1 MLIIDQCL
9 PNSLVFPMTF
19 CPWSKRSR
27 AGPSASSSPSLLN
40 KNESRSLRWVH
51 EADMHYVWRVV
62 YRPKKGKMEC
72 GRSNRDEPGGVKSA
86 NFFDS
91 DFGVRTREWRDPRGI
106 HTRTFKYVVFVFFF
120 SLSLSM
126 TRSHNTALCRI
137 LQP

>member
-27 AGPSASSSPSLLN
+27 ARPSASSSPSLLN

-72 GRSNRDEPGGVKSA
+72 GRSNRGEPGGVKSA
-86 NFFDS
+86 SFFDS
-91 DFGVRTREWRDPRGI
+91 DFGVRTRARVEQIG
-106 HTRTFKYVVFVFFF
+106 VE
-120 SLSLSM
+120 
-126 TRSHNTALCRI
+126 
-137 LQP
+137 